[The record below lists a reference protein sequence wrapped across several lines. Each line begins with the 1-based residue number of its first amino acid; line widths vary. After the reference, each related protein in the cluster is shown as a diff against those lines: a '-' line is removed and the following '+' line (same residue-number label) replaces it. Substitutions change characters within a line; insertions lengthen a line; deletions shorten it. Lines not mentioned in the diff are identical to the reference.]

1 MRSRDAS
8 SKSQLELAGNVVVS
22 VCMAETWCEA
32 IAIMFVGHSVPS
44 MAEAT
49 QSLFEPFI
57 MTWST
62 SVKPKMPI
70 PAKLII
76 SSNVARYFIRL
87 RN

>member
-1 MRSRDAS
+1 M
-8 SKSQLELAGNVVVS
+8 EFAGNVVVS
-22 VCMAETWCEA
+22 VCMAETWCEV

-49 QSLFEPFI
+49 QSLFEPSI

-62 SVKPKMPI
+62 SVKPKTPI
-70 PAKLII
+70 PTKLII
-76 SSNVARYFIRL
+76 NSNVARYFIRL